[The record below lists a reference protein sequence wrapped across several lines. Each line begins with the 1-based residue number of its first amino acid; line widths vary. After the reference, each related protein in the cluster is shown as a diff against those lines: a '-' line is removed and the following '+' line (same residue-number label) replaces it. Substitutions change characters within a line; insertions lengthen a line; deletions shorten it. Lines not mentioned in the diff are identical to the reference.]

1 MTGFNRCFKCEKEFY
16 NGKREIFYV
25 TATTKEKAYKKAVK
39 ENPNC
44 YVRLI
49 CEVNN

>member
-16 NGKREIFYV
+16 SGKKEIFYV
-25 TATTKEKAYKKAVK
+25 TALTKEKAYEKAIK
-39 ENPNC
+39 ENPTC
-44 YVRLI
+44 YVKII